1 MGLLQG
7 VNMQQFQR
15 GFSLIE
21 LMNVVTIIGILSA
34 VAVPAY
40 QDYTIRARVS
50 EAASLVGPAKTAIDM
65 AYSAGYGLGLIPGQ
79 TSLGLSSPGSYS
91 AKYVAAV
98 ATAASGTITVTL
110 SANSSL
116 GAAVNGTVSY
126 VPTDNGASLSWAPTC
141 SFAAK
146 FCPKN

>member
-1 MGLLQG
+1 MKQVQQG
-7 VNMQQFQR
+7 FT
-15 GFSLIE
+15 LIE
-21 LMNVVTIIGILSA
+21 LLVVVTIIGVLSA
-34 VAVPAY
+34 IAVPSY
-40 QDYTIRARVS
+40 QDYTVRSRVT

-65 AYSAGYGLGLIPGQ
+65 AHSEGYDLGVIPGQ

-126 VPTDNGASLSWAPTC
+126 VPTDNGASLSWAPSC